1 MTLTTFFFLLTALCN
16 DSEDIIYQS
25 KNLSSSVS
33 PVVYSHNQPFKKNI
47 IVQNTLIQSQGKK
60 YHCLSSISHFRFTFS
75 QYVQHFQTLTIQFY
89 FIEILLQT
97 QKNRSC
103 EWLDGKTTKKL
114 FKIICNNLKF
124 YWIFI
129 QLNWRSNKHCNWNHL
144 LPFLFTVISLLY
156 MVTLCVI
163 SLHMCVR
170 LRIISL
176 MHCCLPLRKASK

>member
-16 DSEDIIYQS
+16 DSEDIIYNLKIYRLRYLLWCTAIISPLKKHNCS
-25 KNLSSSVS
+25 KYTYTVS
-33 PVVYSHNQPFKKNI
+33 GKEISLPVKHFPF
-47 IVQNTLIQSQGKK
+47 L
-60 YHCLSSISHFRFTFS
+60 FTFS

-114 FKIICNNLKF
+114 LKIICNNLKF

-129 QLNWRSNKHCNWNHL
+129 QLNWRSNKHCNWNHS